1 MRCLVS
7 EPKDGVNAM
16 DEVTKKQP
24 GDDGRQGDTVI
35 MDWCWKNQDEEK
47 CGEERKNR
55 EFNAH
60 GAGESLNEV
69 TLKRRRE
76 MSNMNICPFLVLKY
90 TRHPEG
96 LLGNKTPQLCKFTER
111 ECQCNCCLREDGR
124 LQQAACQME
133 NNVHVELVP
142 KFDTRTQ
149 EDKEP
154 YAR

>member
-1 MRCLVS
+1 
-7 EPKDGVNAM
+7 M

-60 GAGESLNEV
+60 G
-69 TLKRRRE
+69 
-76 MSNMNICPFLVLKY
+76 PFLVLKY